1 MVPDH
6 ALVRDPTRN
15 HRLHFNPT
23 RVVGSRGARSVTG
36 GSTNAGERS
45 AGRPARTGW
54 LSLLD
59 RRGSL
64 DLVRSDSAATS
75 FCRWKAVDNGVRKS
89 RQAVENMW
97 EVEMSP
103 VVTVTRS
110 ELEGRRRAL
119 LDELGLSL
127 EDFEA
132 LAETRTLTGHEF
144 DVKEELDEIAF
155 LLGE

>member
-1 MVPDH
+1 
-6 ALVRDPTRN
+6 
-15 HRLHFNPT
+15 
-23 RVVGSRGARSVTG
+23 
-36 GSTNAGERS
+36 
-45 AGRPARTGW
+45 
-54 LSLLD
+54 
-59 RRGSL
+59 
-64 DLVRSDSAATS
+64 
-75 FCRWKAVDNGVRKS
+75 
-89 RQAVENMW
+89 MW

>member
-1 MVPDH
+1 MG
-6 ALVRDPTRN
+6 LTRSCED
-15 HRLHFNPT
+15 
-23 RVVGSRGARSVTG
+23 G
-36 GSTNAGERS
+36 
-45 AGRPARTGW
+45 
-54 LSLLD
+54 
-59 RRGSL
+59 
-64 DLVRSDSAATS
+64 AATS

-89 RQAVENMW
+89 GQAVENVW
-97 EVEMSP
+97 EVQMSP

-110 ELEGRRRAL
+110 ELEDRRRAL
-119 LDELGLSL
+119 LDELGLSA